1 MASQCF
7 GFTHTSEGV
16 SDAPGVSMTRGQKTL
31 IGVTLAF
38 AGMASCMAH
47 FAPTAEE
54 NAKVAAALART
65 DYLLAK
71 QHAGTMTTAEHC
83 ELSWRDDGY
92 MDKETCNRLADKPMK
107 VGPSDREYHLGLG
120 RDPDDFETWKGVK
133 P

>member
-1 MASQCF
+1 
-7 GFTHTSEGV
+7 
-16 SDAPGVSMTRGQKTL
+16 MTRGQKTL

-83 ELSWRDDGY
+83 DLAGAMTGIWT
-92 MDKETCNRLADKPMK
+92 KRLAT
-107 VGPSDREYHLGLG
+107 GSRTN
-120 RDPDDFETWKGVK
+120 R
-133 P
+133 